1 MVFKIP
7 HHFMILCKQ
16 RVGKKKKISIF
27 FLFVM
32 LKLPTAHQP
41 GQESQ
46 AVKAYLPS
54 EVKNTFE
61 KERDGDSILPLF
73 HYTSLPTVF
82 TLQLL

>member
-1 MVFKIP
+1 
-7 HHFMILCKQ
+7 
-16 RVGKKKKISIF
+16 
-27 FLFVM
+27 M

-82 TLQLL
+82 TLQLLWFPVLSRYLVIEQEVDDNDVRKQ

>member
-1 MVFKIP
+1 MF
-7 HHFMILCKQ
+7 
-16 RVGKKKKISIF
+16 
-27 FLFVM
+27 
-32 LKLPTAHQP
+32 KLPTAHQP

-54 EVKNTFE
+54 EVKSTFE